1 MTNISVINDLLEN
14 IKNITYYYVKKEYK
28 YYLKQESKKYMELD
42 EIQNFSNSLFDNNE
56 VELKNYILE
65 ELNGNMM
72 ENRPDDKTIIDTID
86 EMIDDRDL
94 VINRLVTEIDVY
106 QIKKRDKK
114 ERKKKEKNH

>member
-106 QIKKRDKK
+106 QKKKRDKK